1 MGCMPTSSRGL
12 RPFCAAVAT
21 AVLSVSFLTSTAP
34 AAQAK
39 PKPAIEAG
47 PLAQAHAHND
57 YEHTRPL
64 HDALDHS
71 FTSVE
76 ADVWLVDGAA
86 RSTTTG
92 TACFSC

>member
-1 MGCMPTSSRGL
+1 MHTSSRGL
-12 RPFCAAVAT
+12 RPLCAAVTT
-21 AVLSVSFLTSTAP
+21 AVLSVSFLTSTGP

-39 PKPAIEAG
+39 PDRGAEAE

-86 RSTTTG
+86 TSTTTG